1 MTHRALTLAAAGL
14 AGALLLTGC
23 GEEDTELAEER
34 VVGGVPSEELVGEE
48 MTLTNEVAGVFG
60 QELITIGD
68 DETMVFVEEMPE
80 GLGPGDDVEVT
91 GVVAVGDPLDVDDLD
106 RLNLVTDSDTATYLI
121 DRGSEPYLEEAT
133 ITPVG

>member
-1 MTHRALTLAAAGL
+1 MTKRALTLAAAGL

-23 GEEDTELAEER
+23 EDDTDLTSADQA
-34 VVGGVPSEELVGEE
+34 GVPTEELVGEE

-68 DETMVFVEEMPE
+68 DETMVFVEEVPE